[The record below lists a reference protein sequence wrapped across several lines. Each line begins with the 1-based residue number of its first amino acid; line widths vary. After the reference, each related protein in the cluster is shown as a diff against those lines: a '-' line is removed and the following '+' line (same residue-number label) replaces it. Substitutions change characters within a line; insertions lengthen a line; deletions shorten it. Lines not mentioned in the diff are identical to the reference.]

1 MSPVPAGLH
10 SETLRPHIADVRS
23 YPIFISSAQDA
34 EVLRDRVERIV
45 TDCINKQLSMRGW
58 HVHFPIWRWEDVEA
72 RAADRGETVNDTF
85 VQMARESSV
94 VMVLLLDDLKP
105 GTRDEMMAVRDD
117 ADVDLKV
124 LWFRRARRLRLR
136 RSSVERFLA
145 GHQDVILHTRIDGL
159 DSEEAWVVLTRNLIA
174 TLLKALQ
181 SDDRE
186 PYVERR

>member
-1 MSPVPAGLH
+1 MTPVPAGLH
-10 SETLRPHIADVRS
+10 SETLRPHIAGVRS

-34 EVLRDRVERIV
+34 EVLRDRVERV
-45 TDCINKQLSMRGW
+45 VNDCINKQLSMRAW
-58 HVHFPIWRWEDVEA
+58 HVQFPIWRWEDVEA

-94 VMVLLLDDLKP
+94 VIVLLLDDLKP
-105 GTRDEMMAVRDD
+105 GTREELMAVRDD
-117 ADVDLKV
+117 PDVDLKV
-124 LWFRRARRLRLR
+124 LWFRRGRRLHLR
-136 RSSVERFLA
+136 QSSVEKFLNR
-145 GHQDVILHTRIDGL
+145 HQDVILHTRIDGL
-159 DSEEAWVVLTRNLIA
+159 DSEEAWVVVTRNLIA